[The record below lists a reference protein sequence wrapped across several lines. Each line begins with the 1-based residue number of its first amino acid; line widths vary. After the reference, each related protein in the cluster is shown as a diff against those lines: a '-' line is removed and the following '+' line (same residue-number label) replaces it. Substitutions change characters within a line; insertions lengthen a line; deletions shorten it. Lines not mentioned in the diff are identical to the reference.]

1 VNRRSFFT
9 YGALGVLT
17 VLSAL
22 LASEVALRALKRYA
36 TGTTAELGFNE
47 PDDRLG
53 WRSRANYEVRYRRK
67 TADGVAHMVLYSAG
81 TDGFRLYGN
90 VNAKRPKLL
99 IIGDSFTQT
108 VNVTTHRT
116 YGALLSN
123 ALDMEVF
130 SYGAGGLA
138 PYRS

>member
-53 WRSRANYEVRYRRK
+53 WRLGPTMKCN
-67 TADGVAHMVLYSAG
+67 TVA
-81 TDGFRLYGN
+81 
-90 VNAKRPKLL
+90 RP
-99 IIGDSFTQT
+99 
-108 VNVTTHRT
+108 RM
-116 YGALLSN
+116 A
-123 ALDMEVF
+123 
-130 SYGAGGLA
+130 
-138 PYRS
+138 